1 MRARRGASGTLAG
14 ATLTAVRRLIL
25 SSLLAAALSGGTAT
39 ADVVRAPAH
48 GGTIAGT
55 PRADVLVG
63 GRGADEIQ
71 AAFGGVDRVRCG
83 AGRDVVNADLA
94 DRVAS
99 DCEVVAR
106 RLSVD
111 PSTNPASQHETAVE
125 PDSFAWGPTVV
136 AAFQLGRFAQ
146 GAASNVGTAV
156 STDGGRT
163 WRRAVLP
170 SLTVESTPPGTETA
184 ASDPTVAYDA
194 MHRVWLVGTLTI
206 ETGSSQIA
214 VSRSSDGLQW
224 ARPVTV
230 ATGPVLDKDWF
241 ACDNGAASP
250 YRGRCYATYTD
261 DAAETTVVQ
270 HSDDGGVTW
279 LPQVRASQTLVGT
292 QPVIRPDGR
301 LVIVAGDY
309 AGEAGL
315 TGSIDALV
323 STDGGQ
329 TFASNQVSALHTR
342 SQGPL
347 RAVALPSVDVDS
359 AGKIYAV
366 WDDCSL
372 RPTCAGNDLV
382 LSTSSDGVHWTPPAR
397 IPIAAGGG
405 AADAFLPGLAAD
417 QGHPGRLGLV
427 YGYWQ
432 NACPD
437 LCRLGIGFV
446 SSADGGTT
454 WSDPQR
460 LSTQPIRMS
469 WLARSEGGRMI
480 GDYLSTS
487 YAAGRVVPVF
497 TLALAPRGSRLRE
510 AVFAA
515 SLPAVPQSD
524 R

>member
-1 MRARRGASGTLAG
+1 
-14 ATLTAVRRLIL
+14 VRRLIFP
-25 SSLLAAALSGGTAT
+25 LLLAAAALSGGTAT
-39 ADVVRAPAH
+39 ADVVRAPVR

-63 GRGADEIQ
+63 GRGADAIQ
-71 AAFGGVDRVRCG
+71 AAFGGVDRVRCA

-94 DRVAS
+94 DRVAA

-125 PDSFAWGPTVV
+125 PDSFSWGSTVV
-136 AAFQLGRFAQ
+136 AAYQLGRFAR
-146 GAASNVGTAV
+146 GAASNVGAAV

-170 SLTVESTPPGTETA
+170 GLTVESPAPGTQAA

-194 MHRVWLVGTLTI
+194 AHDVWLVGTLTI
-206 ETGSSQIA
+206 ETGSSHVA
-214 VSRSSDGLQW
+214 VSRSPDGLHW
-224 ARPVTV
+224 APPVTV

-261 DAAETTVVQ
+261 DAAEATVVQ

-279 LPQVRASQTLVGT
+279 SPPVRASQMLVGT

-301 LVIVAGDY
+301 LVVVAGDY

-315 TGSIDALV
+315 TGSIDSLV

-329 TFASNQVSALHTR
+329 TFAGFQVSTLHAR
-342 SQGPL
+342 SEQPL
-347 RAVALPSVDVDS
+347 RAIALPSVDGDS
-359 AGKIYAV
+359 AGTIYAV
-366 WDDCSL
+366 WQDCSL
-372 RPTCAGNDLV
+372 RPACAGNDLV

-397 IPIAAGGG
+397 IPIGAAG

-417 QGHPGRLGLV
+417 PAHPGRLGLV

-432 NACPD
+432 NACPG

-446 SSADGGTT
+446 SSANSGIT

-460 LSTQPIRMS
+460 LSTQPVRMS

-497 TLALAPRGSRLRE
+497 TLALAPRGSRLQE

-515 SLPAVPQSD
+515 SLPAVP
-524 R
+524 RPGR